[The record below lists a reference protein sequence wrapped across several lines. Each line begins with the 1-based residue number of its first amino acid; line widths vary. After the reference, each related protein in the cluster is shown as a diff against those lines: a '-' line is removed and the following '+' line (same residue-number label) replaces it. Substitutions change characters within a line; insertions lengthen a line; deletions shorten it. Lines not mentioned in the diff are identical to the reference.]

1 MTEQPPAQT
10 PVAPVPGEP
19 GEVPRV
25 AVVTGADSGIGRATA
40 VALARDGFDVGITH
54 RDDEDGAARTAA
66 EVREHGRRVAVRQ
79 MDLGDLPDAADA
91 IDALAEELGGLG
103 VLVNNAGTGTRTR
116 VVDMD
121 YATWKHVIGV
131 DLDGAFAGS
140 QRAARRMIGAG
151 RGGRIVNVTSVHEHV
166 PRVGAAPYCAAK
178 AGIGLLSKVLALEL
192 AEYGITVNAVA
203 PGEIATPL
211 TGQPD
216 EDPRES
222 PRPGA
227 PLGRPGHAEE
237 VAAMIAFL
245 ASAGA
250 AYVTGAS
257 HVVDGGVTLMGAQ
270 AGLSF
275 PDDSWRRP

>member
-1 MTEQPPAQT
+1 MTDQT
-10 PVAPVPGEP
+10 PVAPVPSERGD
-19 GEVPRV
+19 VPPI
-25 AVVTGADSGIGRATA
+25 AVVTGADSGIGRAAA
-40 VALARDGFDVGITH
+40 VALARDGFDVGITF
-54 RDDEDGAARTAA
+54 RADEESAQSAAD
-66 EVREHGRRVAVRQ
+66 EIREHGRRAAVRQ
-79 MDLGDLPDAADA
+79 MDLGELPGAADA
-91 IDALAEELGGLG
+91 VDALADELGGIG

-116 VVDMD
+116 VLDMD
-121 YATWKHVIGV
+121 YETWKHVIAV
-131 DLDGAFAGS
+131 DLDGAFLCS
-140 QRAARRMIGAG
+140 QRAGRRMVDAG

-178 AGIGLLSKVLALEL
+178 AGIGLLTKVLALEL
-192 AEYGITVNAVA
+192 GEYGVTVNAVA
-203 PGEIATPL
+203 PGEIATPM

-227 PLGRPGHAEE
+227 PLGRPGLAAE

-245 ASAGA
+245 SSPGA

>member
-1 MTEQPPAQT
+1 MTTET
-10 PVAPVPGEP
+10 PVAGVPADTGH
-19 GEVPRV
+19 PRV

-40 VALARDGFDVGITH
+40 VALARDGHDVGITH
-54 RDDEDGAARTAA
+54 RDDESGARATAA
-66 EVREHGRRVAVRQ
+66 EVERLGRRAAIRQ
-79 MDLGDLPDAADA
+79 MDLRELPAATVAVDE
-91 IDALAEELGGLG
+91 LADELGGLG

-121 YATWKHVIGV
+121 YDTWRDVITI
-131 DLDGAFAGS
+131 DLDGAFLCS
-140 QRAARRMIGAG
+140 RLAARRMGEAR
-151 RGGRIVNVTSVHEHV
+151 RGGRIVNITSVHEHV

-178 AGIGLLSKVLALEL
+178 AGIGLLTKVLALEL
-192 AEYGITVNAVA
+192 GEDGITVNAVA

-216 EDPRES
+216 QDPRES

-227 PLGRPGHAEE
+227 PLGRPGHADE
-237 VAAMIAFL
+237 VAAAVAFL
-245 ASAGA
+245 ASPGA
-250 AYVTGAS
+250 AYITGTS
-257 HVVDGGVTLMGAQ
+257 QVVDGGVTLMGAQ